1 MIHAKRDSLIALIAT
16 LLALVAFTWG
26 MQRLTSNGGNDT
38 PGGIAVAI
46 GGLVAF
52 LGVLVLLNF
61 RWALTLTRRMER
73 GEGVI
78 ARWTV
83 PADTVTAYVALEA
96 RRRWIDRSRWRPK
109 PGKAAEVLFSDDA
122 VLAGGR
128 YHGLRSK
135 GLQVFTHVHLLPGTP
150 DVIEFLI
157 REITTSSAHNYAAG
171 KFELRI
177 PVPQSAEG
185 EAAKVI
191 AHFRQVRADAP
202 ADRRFWRL
210 RRKIGLGI
218 LLFSALAGTA
228 GYVLAEQAGWRG
240 DGSTITTA
248 LVLMIVGAI
257 FGLMGLVLA
266 LIATVAIRR
275 AA

>member
-16 LLALVAFTWG
+16 LLALAAFAWG
-26 MQRLTSNGGNDT
+26 LQRLSLYGQNDT
-38 PGGIAVAI
+38 AGGAAVAI

-52 LGVLVLLNF
+52 FGLLMILNF

-73 GEGVI
+73 GQGVF

-96 RRRWIDRSRWRPK
+96 QRAWVQRSRWRPK
-109 PGKAAEVLFSDDA
+109 PGKAAEVLFSNDA

-171 KFELRI
+171 QFELRI
-177 PVPQSAEG
+177 PVPPGARQEAEN
-185 EAAKVI
+185 VI
-191 AHFRQVRADAP
+191 AHFTKVRTDAP
-202 ADRRFWRL
+202 ADARFWRL

-218 LLFSALAGTA
+218 VLLSALSAAG
-228 GYVLAEQAGWRG
+228 GYILAEQADWRG
-240 DGSTITTA
+240 EDPTA
-248 LVLMIVGAI
+248 LILLIVGAI
-257 FGLMGLVLA
+257 FGLMGLVLT

-275 AA
+275 AS